1 MLSFILYCSDLSN
14 GASSLPHD
22 AEIRSLVEQA
32 CVEFER
38 DLRAFLLGVLR
49 DGHLVDEAF
58 QKTAIKAIEASSAVN
73 PETIR
78 GWLFKIAL
86 NEARELK
93 RAMLR
98 RNRLREAVW
107 ESTSS
112 ETEVDTADG
121 LLLVISEEEQV
132 AVRSALT
139 RLDGNYR
146 EVVMRRVQNGQTFA
160 SIATDMN
167 KPLGTILTWMRR
179 ALAELREMN
188 EVRRL
193 SDD

>member
-1 MLSFILYCSDLSN
+1 MFCSVLLI

-22 AEIRSLVEQA
+22 AEIRNLVEQA

-49 DGHLVDEAF
+49 DGHLVDDVF
-58 QKTAIKAIEASSAVN
+58 QRTVIKAIEACSAVN
-73 PETIR
+73 PQTIR

-93 RAMLR
+93 RGMSR
-98 RNRLREAVW
+98 RVRLQKAVW
-107 ESTSS
+107 ESNLS
-112 ETEVDTADG
+112 EPELDSEDG
-121 LLLVISEEEQV
+121 LKFAISVEEED
-132 AVRSALT
+132 AVRSALA
-139 RLDGNYR
+139 RLDQNYR
-146 EVVMRRVQNGQTFA
+146 EVVMRRVQKGQTFA
-160 SIATDMN
+160 TIAAEMN

-179 ALAELREMN
+179 ALIDLREMN

-193 SDD
+193 SDE

>member
-1 MLSFILYCSDLSN
+1 LGSVLSI

-49 DGHLVDEAF
+49 DEHLVDEIF
-58 QKTAIKAIEASSAVN
+58 QRTVIKAIEASLAVN
-73 PETIR
+73 LETIR

-93 RAMLR
+93 RGLSR
-98 RNRLREAVW
+98 RNRLQRAVW
-107 ESTSS
+107 DTTSS
-112 ETEVDTADG
+112 EAELDKEDG
-121 LLLVISEEEQV
+121 LLFAISAEEEL
-132 AVRSALT
+132 AVRNALA
-139 RLDGNYR
+139 RLDDNYR
-146 EVVMRRVQNGQTFA
+146 EVVMRRIQKGQTFA
-160 SIATDMN
+160 TIAAEMD

-179 ALAELREMN
+179 ALIDLRAMN

-193 SDD
+193 SDN